1 MLCGKKPC
9 IHWWCH
15 SFILCWID
23 SHGLWGLYLQLS
35 PPLLPLTF
43 KKKFITSPHLHFFFF
58 FYHTDVHTNL
68 VFLLFSLVSCF
79 SFHTPYCTYIFSFLF
94 LSLLSLSLCVSSSPL
109 PLPPT
114 LSHCTKCHFFLH
126 CLTSIYLVLCFTKLF
141 THISTNSI
149 SKHSLFLFCTQFVL
163 LSPYIPS

>member
-43 KKKFITSPHLHFFFF
+43 KKKIYYLPTPPFLFFF

-94 LSLLSLSLCVSSSPL
+94 FSLLSLSLCFFFTSPITSYPL
-109 PLPPT
+109 PLYQMSFFSSLPHLHI
-114 LSHCTKCHFFLH
+114 LSLMFYQIIYSYLH
-126 CLTSIYLVLCFTKLF
+126 
-141 THISTNSI
+141 
-149 SKHSLFLFCTQFVL
+149 
-163 LSPYIPS
+163 